1 MKIFFNICMTI
12 IIGTACGCSNF
23 LNEQVKAGYPDD
35 AFYKTAAQAE
45 LAVNAAYQPL
55 SFSNDQNRLWVFG
68 DVASDDADKGGN
80 PGDQAD
86 IGNIDDFVQ
95 IYPIN
100 GNIESVWGIYYEG
113 ITRCNKILQQV
124 PAISMDKVL
133 QNRILGEAH
142 FLRAYYYFYLVNIF
156 GPVPLILEPKNA
168 QELQI
173 PQSPVAEIYANAIEA
188 DCKSAITLLPAL
200 QTDAEV
206 GRATKG
212 AATAL
217 LAKAYLYQKK
227 WQEAATT
234 AALVQPLGNYALM
247 PVFTDNFNE
256 KFKNNAESIF
266 AVQHLTNQVPFLGN
280 RLNQWF
286 APRTES
292 GYYFDVPTQRFVD
305 AFEVTAAGIPDPRLD
320 YSVGRKGQ
328 PWLDGEAF
336 DPEWSPTGFLQKK
349 NLQPVSEIPKSI
361 KGNGN
366 LNYVAIR
373 YADVLLWQAEALN
386 ELGKPE
392 EALKYLNLIR
402 KRARE
407 SYLFD
412 KNLKGFGTIPKGLLA
427 DITITSQSGLRD
439 IIHKERRTELGFE
452 FHRFFDLMRWGK
464 EEATNALRDK
474 ESFNYETNR
483 YFPIPQSERD
493 TNKSLTP

>member
-1 MKIFFNICMTI
+1 MKIVFNILI
-12 IIGTACGCSNF
+12 ACIVTVASGCSNF

-35 AFYKTAAQAE
+35 AFYKTASQAE

-55 SFSNDQNRLWVFG
+55 SFANDQNRLWVFG

-100 GNIESVWGIYYEG
+100 GNLESVWGLYYEG
-113 ITRCNKILQQV
+113 ITRCNKILKQV
-124 PAISMDKVL
+124 PTIAMDKVL
-133 QNRILGEAH
+133 QNRILGEAR
-142 FLRAYYYFYLVNIF
+142 FLRAFYFFYLVNIF
-156 GPVPLILEPKNA
+156 GPVPVILEPKNA

-173 PQSPVAEIYANAIEA
+173 AQSPVADIYTNVIEA
-188 DCKSAITLLPAL
+188 DCKAAIELLPVL

-227 WQEAATT
+227 WSEAAAT
-234 AALVQPLGNYALM
+234 AALVQALGSYALV
-247 PVFTDNFNE
+247 PVFSDNFNE
-256 KFKNNAESIF
+256 KFKNNSESIF
-266 AVQHLTNQVPFLGN
+266 SVQHLTNQVPFLGN

-292 GYYFDVPTQRFVD
+292 GYYFDVPTQSFVD
-305 AFEVTAAGIPDPRLD
+305 AFEVTSAGTPDPRLD

-328 PWLDGEAF
+328 PWFDGEVF
-336 DPEWSPTGFLQKK
+336 DPEWSPTGYLQKK
-349 NLQPVSEIPKSI
+349 NLQPISEIPKSI

-366 LNYVAIR
+366 LNYAAIR

-392 EALKYLNLIR
+392 EALKFLNQIR

-407 SYLFD
+407 SYLYD
-412 KNLKGFGTIPKGLLA
+412 KGLKGYGTVPKDLLP
-427 DITITSQSGLRD
+427 DIKITNQNGLRD
-439 IIHKERRTELGFE
+439 IIHHERRTELGFE

-464 EEATNALRDK
+464 DEATTALKDK
-474 ESFNYETNR
+474 KSFNYETNR

-493 TNKSLTP
+493 TNENLTL